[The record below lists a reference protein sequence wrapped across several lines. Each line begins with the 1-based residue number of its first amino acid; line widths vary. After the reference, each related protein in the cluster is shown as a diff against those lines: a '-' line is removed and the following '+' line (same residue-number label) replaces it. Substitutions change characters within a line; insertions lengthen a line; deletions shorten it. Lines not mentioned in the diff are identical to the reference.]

1 VGIVANPLWEH
12 PGLVIALQ
20 LIIWSVVWLVA
31 AVIGLWRTKREVW
44 RGFWFV
50 TGIWCSIDAAI
61 GIAGLMGTIAP
72 LPDLRWLLLT
82 NAGLDVLY
90 VAVGVVLA
98 TRPRPVL
105 RGAGWAVVI
114 QGLFLLL
121 FDFLHA
127 MSIPLGP

>member
-1 VGIVANPLWEH
+1 MPNPLWEH

-20 LIIWSVVWLVA
+20 LIVWSVVWLTA
-31 AVIGLWRTKREVW
+31 AVVGLWRTNREAW

-50 TGIWCSIDAAI
+50 TGIWCAIDAAI
-61 GIAGLMGTIAP
+61 GIAGLMGTVAP
-72 LPDLRWLLLT
+72 LPDLRRLLLI

-90 VAVGVVLA
+90 VAVGAVLA
-98 TRPRPVL
+98 TRPRPSL

-114 QGLFLLL
+114 QGAFLLF

-127 MSIPLGP
+127 MSIPASP